1 MDRDNV
7 VVYTAWPVSW
17 SGIWVG
23 TLAALAVG
31 LIIGLIGTAVGAHKV
46 SRYVDWKK
54 VRLIGLLFSVA
65 GAFFAFV
72 VGGWVAARIAGI
84 THSETAILHGAI
96 VWLVAL
102 PLLLAFAAFG
112 LAGQFGGWYGG
123 LSGVPAWAAAV
134 PYRSRDR
141 KDDAQYGGRQRG
153 GLARRIDR
161 VGHRGLDGLRR
172 AHDPH
177 ALPQPGHRHPAR
189 AGQDLTHIERRES
202 WHSLFLVARRS
213 IHPDR
218 HPVPAR
224 RRALK
229 SLRGRPTKLAAAPEI
244 LRRMDDPSRGQDSGG
259 RGSRG

>member
-31 LIIGLIGTAVGAHKV
+31 LIIGLIGTAVGAHEA

-54 VRLIGLLFSVA
+54 VRLIGLVFSVA

-84 THSETAILHGAI
+84 TRSETAVLHGAI

-134 PYRSRDR
+134 PACRSRDR
-141 KDDAQYGGRQRG
+141 KDDAQYRGRQRS

-161 VGHRGLDGLRR
+161 VGHRRLDGLRR

-177 ALPQPGHRHPAR
+177 VLPQPGDRHPAHP
-189 AGQDLTHIERRES
+189 GQDLAHIERRQS
-202 WHSLFLVARRS
+202 WHSFLPGCSAFHS
-213 IHPDR
+213 P
-218 HPVPAR
+218 
-224 RRALK
+224 
-229 SLRGRPTKLAAAPEI
+229 
-244 LRRMDDPSRGQDSGG
+244 
-259 RGSRG
+259 